1 MELNLEPLATACVVS
16 GQPFVEGDRVLSYL
30 IRKPDQMMVRA
41 DILSANIANYGPPG
55 AVVCRWAH
63 IFKPRAQGENAD
75 RALKLTA
82 ETLFL
87 TLVDPLTEPTPE
99 NQRMVQFLALMLERK
114 KLLKPKG
121 LTPDRERTIYEHAK
135 TKQRFEI
142 SADDLN
148 PAFFM
153 QIQQQL
159 GVLVG
164 EPKAKTA
171 ASAVNPP
178 PGVPAEASASSPAEP
193 ATPAAPDSPSPAAP

>member
-16 GQPFVEGDRVLSYL
+16 GQSFAKGDRVLSYL
-30 IRKPDQMMVRA
+30 IRRA
-41 DILSANIANYGPPG
+41 DLSVVRSDILAANAGNFGPPG
-55 AVVCRWAH
+55 TVVCRWGQ
-63 IFKPRAQGENAD
+63 IYKPRAQGENSE

-87 TLVDPLTEPTPE
+87 TLIDPLTEPTPE
-99 NQRMVQFLALMLERK
+99 NLRMIQFLALMLERK

-121 LTPDRERTIYEHAK
+121 LSPDRERTIYEHAK

-142 SADDLN
+142 AAEDLD
-148 PAFFM
+148 PAFFL

-164 EPKAKTA
+164 EPKPK
-171 ASAVNPP
+171 
-178 PGVPAEASASSPAEP
+178 
-193 ATPAAPDSPSPAAP
+193 AAPVAAAPAPKVARESGV

>member
-30 IRKPDQMMVRA
+30 IRKPDQTVVRA
-41 DILSANIANYGPPG
+41 DVLAAHVANYGPPG
-55 AVVCRWAH
+55 TVVCRWAH
-63 IFKPRAQGENAD
+63 IFKPRVQGENAD

-99 NQRMVQFLALMLERK
+99 NLRMLQFLALMLERK

-121 LTPDRERTIYEHAK
+121 LTPDRQRTIYEHAK
-135 TKQRFEI
+135 TKQRFEL
-142 SADDLN
+142 SADDLD
-148 PAFFM
+148 PAFFL

-164 EPKAKTA
+164 EPKAKPAATA
-171 ASAVNPP
+171 S
-178 PGVPAEASASSPAEP
+178 AEP
-193 ATPAAPDSPSPAAP
+193 ANPAPPDTPSPAAP